1 MYSFYFECSLF
12 KKNIKLTLLS
22 CITFLWNIFILLF
35 SLPTEAIDKFLLIAD
50 DNNDGLLH
58 YPEFVKA
65 ITGGKEQLNV
75 DRNILR

>member
-1 MYSFYFECSLF
+1 LQIVLYIYFY
-12 KKNIKLTLLS
+12 
-22 CITFLWNIFILLF
+22 IF
-35 SLPTEAIDKFLLIAD
+35 TEAIDKFLLIAD

>member
-1 MYSFYFECSLF
+1 LVTEYLILFIRSYSYTHLQIVLYIYFY
-12 KKNIKLTLLS
+12 
-22 CITFLWNIFILLF
+22 IF
-35 SLPTEAIDKFLLIAD
+35 TEAIDKFLLIAD